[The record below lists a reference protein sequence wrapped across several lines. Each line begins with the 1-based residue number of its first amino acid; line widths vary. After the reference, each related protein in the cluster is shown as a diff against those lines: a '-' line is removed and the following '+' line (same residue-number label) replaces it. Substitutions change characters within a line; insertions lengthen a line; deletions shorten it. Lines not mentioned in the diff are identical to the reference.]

1 MSVHKTKRAVKMIID
16 DDIVKERES
25 RWLKLKWVTK
35 SLHPLIWIGLIWADL
50 LDMNRL
56 SKKFQDRED
65 MEAIISEVIEHNWQ
79 IKEGRE
85 GHVLLLQK
93 QKQKQSSL
101 FLGHLRSDHAWLE
114 ILFSMQCIDVLLTRD
129 KMMNWWLLLTFIGDV
144 IM

>member
-1 MSVHKTKRAVKMIID
+1 
-16 DDIVKERES
+16 
-25 RWLKLKWVTK
+25 
-35 SLHPLIWIGLIWADL
+35 
-50 LDMNRL
+50 
-56 SKKFQDRED
+56 

-93 QKQKQSSL
+93 QKQSPL
-101 FLGHLRSDHAWLE
+101 FLGRLRSDLTWLE